1 MSAAAERTRVL
12 VLEDDPEHYRIVED
26 SCGEKVDLQRATRLA
41 EAIRM
46 AHTEPFAV
54 LLLDL
59 HVPDSNGLETVERAV
74 REIPGLPIVV
84 LTTADDDELGAKC
97 LRAGAQDYLV
107 KGRQPTRADME
118 MRSIRYAI
126 ERHGALAAVDQERS
140 RRESMK
146 DEFLS
151 HVSHELRTP
160 LSAVHQFATILL
172 ARIPGPMNDAQQEY
186 LEIIVRNS
194 KQLAKMI
201 DDILEVTR
209 AESGKLSVRLQPV
222 PIAAVVQEVTQRA
235 WNDAEKKKLD
245 LGVSIEPGLPRV
257 HGDPD
262 RLAQMLGNLVDNAI
276 KFTPKGGSV
285 HVRALRA
292 DADTL
297 RIEVEDTGCGVSE
310 ENRTRIFERMH
321 QDTNTLEH
329 SRKGL
334 GLGLYICRELV
345 ARHGG
350 SIWVEPG
357 AHGGSVFR
365 FTLPVFSLERLVGRC
380 VLLEGVLRPA
390 LTLVLLSLQLGE
402 YSDEGMLADRSD
414 RALRELL
421 ERTLYADRDLLLPD
435 LHATSHGPSFTI
447 VVATDLAGAHALC
460 ERVKASMRV
469 HDELSDLVDAL
480 RISFTT
486 LTPDRELAPLSAE
499 EAVGALTA
507 PIEAAADQAE

>member
-1 MSAAAERTRVL
+1 MNAAERTRVL

-26 SCGEKVDLQRATRLA
+26 SCGDHLDLRRATRLG
-41 EAIRM
+41 EAIGM
-46 AHTEPFAV
+46 ARSEKFGV

-59 HVPDSNGLETVERAV
+59 HVPDSSGLETVERAV
-74 REIPGLPIVV
+74 RDIPGLPIVV
-84 LTTADDDELGAKC
+84 LTTVADDELGAKC

-107 KGRQPTRADME
+107 KGRQPTRRDLE

-126 ERHGALAAVDQERS
+126 ERHGALAAVEQERS
-140 RRESMK
+140 RREGMK

-201 DDILEVTR
+201 EDILEVTR
-209 AESGKLSVRLQPV
+209 AESGKLSVRLRAV
-222 PIAAVVQEVTQRA
+222 PLASVVQEVTQRT
-235 WNDAEKKKLD
+235 WNDAESKKIH

-262 RLAQMLGNLVDNAI
+262 RLSQMLGNLVDNAI

-285 HVRALRA
+285 NVRALRA
-292 DADTL
+292 DAETL
-297 RIEVEDTGCGVSE
+297 CVEVEDTGCGVSE

-321 QDTNTLEH
+321 QDANTLEH

-334 GLGLYICRELV
+334 GLGLFICRELV

-350 SIWVEPG
+350 RIWVDPG
-357 AHGGSVFR
+357 PHGGSIFR
-365 FTLPVFSLERLVGRC
+365 FTLPVFSLARLVGRC
-380 VLLEGVLRPA
+380 VLLDGALRPA
-390 LTLVLLSLQLGE
+390 LTLVLLSLELGE
-402 YSDEGMLADRSD
+402 DSDQGMLADRSD
-414 RALRELL
+414 HALRELL

-435 LHATSHGPSFTI
+435 LHAVSHGPAFTI
-447 VVATDLAGAHALC
+447 VVSTDLAGAHALC

-469 HDELSDLVDAL
+469 NDELSDLVEAL

-486 LTPDRELAPLSAE
+486 LTPDRELAALPPE
-499 EAVGALTA
+499 QAVLALTA
-507 PIEAAADQAE
+507 RIEAAATKTA